1 MEWTAE
7 RAGDYSAP
15 PVHRTANT
23 ILEDHPDTIGPM
35 TYRQPQQRRS
45 QESLERILDAAEYL
59 IRERGFDDMT
69 VAEVVQ
75 RSESSVGSLYARFR
89 NKLGLLQAVQTRY
102 HERVEGAIAEAFD
115 EGRDEC
121 LADAVERV
129 VRVLCNHLLN
139 EPELF
144 RAFFLEAVFDSKVR
158 AQGERANAKRRKNLV
173 EVLLVH
179 RDEIRHPDP
188 ELAVRWFYTVCM
200 AVLRERI
207 TFGEGA
213 ELSGAFTDETM
224 IKELTHTVTCY
235 LMCETAR

>member
-1 MEWTAE
+1 
-7 RAGDYSAP
+7 
-15 PVHRTANT
+15 
-23 ILEDHPDTIGPM
+23 M

-89 NKLGLLQAVQTRY
+89 NKLGLLQAVQARY
-102 HERVEGAIAEAFD
+102 HERVEGAIAAAFD
-115 EGRDEC
+115 EARDEC
-121 LADAVERV
+121 LEDAVERV

-144 RAFFLEAVFDSKVR
+144 RAFVLEAVFDPRVR
-158 AQGERANAKRRKNLV
+158 VQGERANAHRRKNLTD
-173 EVLLVH
+173 VLLVH
-179 RDEIRHPDP
+179 RDEITHPDP
-188 ELAVRWFYTVCM
+188 ELAVCWFYSLCM

-207 TFGEGA
+207 IFGEGA
-213 ELSGAFTDETM
+213 ELAGAFSDESM
-224 IKELTHTVTCY
+224 IQELTRSVGSY
-235 LMCETAR
+235 LMGGNFRVESS

>member
-1 MEWTAE
+1 
-7 RAGDYSAP
+7 
-15 PVHRTANT
+15 
-23 ILEDHPDTIGPM
+23 M

-89 NKLGLLQAVQTRY
+89 NKLGLLQAVQARY

-115 EGRDEC
+115 EARDEC
-121 LADAVERV
+121 LEDAVGRV
-129 VRVLCNHLLN
+129 VRVLCDYLLN

-144 RAFFLEAVFDSKVR
+144 RAFILEAVFDPRVR
-158 AQGERANAKRRKNLV
+158 LQGERANANRRKNLTD
-173 EVLLVH
+173 VLLVH
-179 RDEIRHPDP
+179 RAEIRHPDP
-188 ELAVRWFYTVCM
+188 ELAVRWFYTMCM

-213 ELSGAFTDETM
+213 DLSGAFPDETM
-224 IKELTHTVTCY
+224 VLELTRTVTNY
-235 LMCETAR
+235 LMCEDQRR